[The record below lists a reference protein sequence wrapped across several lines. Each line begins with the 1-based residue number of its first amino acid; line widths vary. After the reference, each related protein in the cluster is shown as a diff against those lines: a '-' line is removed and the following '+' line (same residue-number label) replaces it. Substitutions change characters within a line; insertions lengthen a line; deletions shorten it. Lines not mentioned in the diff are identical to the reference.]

1 MQFQLLIFV
10 IFVFVP
16 LAYSFTCILGE
27 CPVNFRCI
35 NNFCVNSSPPC
46 VDVAPADCQRSKA
59 NCNDS
64 LWFDVMTKQCAKTC
78 GRCGGPD
85 VPGIPGDC
93 RDKNSTE
100 CANKAYL
107 CKNAQYN
114 DNSQFNVM
122 KDQCPKTC
130 GYCR

>member
-1 MQFQLLIFV
+1 MQFQLLSFV
-10 IFVFVP
+10 LFAAFVSLVSSSNVCIGGLCP
-16 LAYSFTCILGE
+16 GGFTC
-27 CPVNFRCI
+27 VRSV
-35 NNFCVNSSPPC
+35 CVKN
-46 VDVAPADCQRSKA
+46 
-59 NCNDS
+59 
-64 LWFDVMTKQCAKTC
+64 
-78 GRCGGPD
+78 GGP
-85 VPGIPGDC
+85 GNSENC
-93 RDKNSTE
+93 RDKNPTE